1 NKFQKLEEIIMQ
13 NNDFNLDL
21 VSTSKEKK
29 QGASPRITSISL
41 CTAGCIT
48 GRIMGCHKTPTVSC
62 NCH

>member
-1 NKFQKLEEIIMQ
+1 M
-13 NNDFNLDL
+13 
-21 VSTSKEKK
+21 
-29 QGASPRITSISL
+29 SL